1 MKITLEDVIEMA
13 KEAEK
18 ENPLLWEHLNLDQDM
33 AYRVIAS
40 ETFEMLN
47 EIEDANERQ
56 LTLLVAFVLSQ
67 MENYVLNVKVG
78 LMN

>member
-1 MKITLEDVIEMA
+1 MKITLEEVVELA

-18 ENPLLWEHLNLDQDM
+18 ENPLLWEHLNLDQDA

-40 ETFEMLN
+40 EIFDMLN
-47 EIEDANERQ
+47 GIEDWDERY
-56 LTLLVAFVLSQ
+56 LTLVVAMVLSQ
-67 MENYVLNVKVG
+67 MENYVLNVKIG

>member
-1 MKITLEDVIEMA
+1 MKITVKDVVELA

-18 ENPLLWEHLNLDQDM
+18 ENPILWEHLNLNQDA
-33 AYRVIAS
+33 AYHVIAS
-40 ETFEMLN
+40 EMFDMINDIDDDN
-47 EIEDANERQ
+47 EKI
-56 LTLLVAFVLSQ
+56 LTILVALVLSQ

>member
-18 ENPLLWEHLNLDQDM
+18 ENPLLWEHLNLDQDT

-47 EIEDANERQ
+47 EIEDDNERQ